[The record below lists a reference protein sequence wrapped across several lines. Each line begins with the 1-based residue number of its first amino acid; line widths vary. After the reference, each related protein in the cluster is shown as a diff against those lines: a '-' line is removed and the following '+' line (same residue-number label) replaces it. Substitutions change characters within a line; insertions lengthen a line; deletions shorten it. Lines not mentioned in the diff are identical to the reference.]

1 MYRGGVVFVSVL
13 GKEGSRKSCP
23 IRTSVSMDI
32 ADERASQAHAPC
44 QGSRKGYPYSTTKRL
59 VKPVYSRGGAC
70 PRPGTAP
77 TLAPALEQRPHLP
90 PPWNSAHTCPRPGTA
105 PTLKL

>member
-23 IRTSVSMDI
+23 IRTSLSMDI

-59 VKPVYSRGGAC
+59 VKPVYSRGGGF
-70 PRPGTAP
+70 PPPWTAP
-77 TLAPALEQRPHLP
+77 TLAPPLGQRPP
-90 PPWNSAHTCPRPGTA
+90 PSPSPNRS
-105 PTLKL
+105 PT

>member
-23 IRTSVSMDI
+23 IRTSLSMDI

-59 VKPVYSRGGAC
+59 VKPVYSRGGAF
-70 PRPGTAP
+70 
-77 TLAPALEQRPHLP
+77 P
-90 PPWNSAHTCPRPGTA
+90 PPSTPPPPSPPPHTPPPPPPPP
-105 PTLKL
+105 PTPPPLNLSQTPPTIP